1 MKTRSNLAEFSE
13 EGYGLKGA
21 VLSMMRRRRNLSYK
35 MPHTTA
41 ETLSVPPSKDM
52 MKIDLGPES
61 GNEISEVSLS
71 ADTTRR

>member
-1 MKTRSNLAEFSE
+1 VKDI
-13 EGYGLKGA
+13 
-21 VLSMMRRRRNLSYK
+21 

-61 GNEISEVSLS
+61 GNEISEVPLS
-71 ADTTRR
+71 ADTSRR